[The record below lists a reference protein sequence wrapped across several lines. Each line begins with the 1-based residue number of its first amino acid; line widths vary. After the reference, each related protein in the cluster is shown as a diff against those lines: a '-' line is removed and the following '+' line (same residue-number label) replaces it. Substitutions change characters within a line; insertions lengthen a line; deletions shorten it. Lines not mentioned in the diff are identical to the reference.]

1 MRLSTALDESGTPF
15 AARANAGDA
24 VANDARWQLAQR
36 VVASRH
42 FARSPLL
49 SRFLLYV
56 VSETVEDRSS
66 QITEHQI
73 GVRVFDRPT
82 SYRTVEDNIVRNYAR
97 QLRRRLA
104 DYFADEGASEE
115 LQIDIPLGR
124 YVPIFVPH
132 ADVAQGKERAS
143 RAVPIA
149 IRAEQAAPT
158 PEGPSAI
165 GSAWKS
171 RGLWMLFLFVAYTAG
186 LIAVVWIAA
195 TRLHQSRQPGEGA
208 AVARPLWAALFGGSA
223 TTYVVPADAG
233 LNLLEDLSHRPVTLA
248 DYIEGGYSR
257 LTLPSLDPHSA
268 DDLRTQ
274 HFTSFIDLQIIT
286 SLTRLPEFN
295 PQRAILRFP
304 RDLRLDD
311 LRNANAVIIG
321 SVGSNPWASV
331 AEANA
336 NFRIEYRDGMQS
348 ATIVNSKPQQG
359 EAATYVSHWSE
370 PAHET
375 FALISFLPNLA
386 GNGRLLLL
394 EGLDVAGTQAAAE
407 AIFHPDSI
415 EAILRGAVRPDGSLR
430 SFEILLR
437 STSIRSS
444 ATGTQIVGSR
454 IY

>member
-1 MRLSTALDESGTPF
+1 MRLSTALDESGTPS
-15 AARANAGDA
+15 AARTNAIA
-24 VANDARWQLAQR
+24 SDARWQLAQR

-49 SRFLLYV
+49 SRFLLYIV
-56 VSETVEDRSS
+56 AETVEGRSS

-104 DYFADEGASEE
+104 EYFAEEGASEG
-115 LQIDIPLGR
+115 LQIDIPLGG
-124 YVPIFVPH
+124 YVPVFVPR
-132 ADVAQGKERAS
+132 ADETQDKEKATRAI
-143 RAVPIA
+143 PIA
-149 IRAEQAAPT
+149 IRAGPPMQGANSAAASWSQ
-158 PEGPSAI
+158 GKHR
-165 GSAWKS
+165 WV
-171 RGLWMLFLFVAYTAG
+171 MLSMFVTYTAV
-186 LIAVVWIAA
+186 LIVIGWFAASRAHVV
-195 TRLHQSRQPGEGA
+195 RQPSEEA
-208 AVARPLWAALFGGSA
+208 AAARPLWAALFGGTA

-233 LNLLEDLSHRPVTLA
+233 LNLLEDLSRRPVTLA
-248 DYIEGGYSR
+248 GYIDGGYSQ
-257 LTLPSLDPHSA
+257 LTLPSLDAHSA

-274 HFTSFIDLQIIT
+274 RYTSFVDAQIIA
-286 SLTRLPEFN
+286 SLTRLPEFD
-295 PQRAILRFP
+295 PQRALLRFP

-321 SVGSNPWASV
+321 SVGSNPWASI

-348 ATIVNSKPQQG
+348 ATIMNSKPEAG
-359 EAATYVSHWSE
+359 EAATYVSHWNE

-375 FALISFLPNLA
+375 YALISFLPNLG

-394 EGLDVAGTQAAAE
+394 QGLDVAGTQAAAE
-407 AIFHPDSI
+407 AVFHPDTI
-415 EAILRGAVRPDGSLR
+415 EAILGRATRLDGSVRP
-430 SFEILLR
+430 FEILLR
-437 STSIRSS
+437 SNSIQSS
-444 ATGTQIVGSR
+444 ATGAQIIGSR